1 MAKGRAADCHISPS
15 FQQPG
20 DTPHS
25 KLTEAAKHQLT
36 LNQPVTGS
44 SPVRLTSKLNEA
56 TPQQGWLFF
65 LAKSPF
71 FDKERA
77 KVLP

>member
-1 MAKGRAADCHISPS
+1 MAKERAADCHISPS
-15 FQQPG
+15 FQQLR

-44 SPVRLTSKLNEA
+44 SPVRLTKTQNQS
-56 TPQQGWLFF
+56 
-65 LAKSPF
+65 
-71 FDKERA
+71 
-77 KVLP
+77 